1 MFPSGDWVS
10 IRQICSKKTVKIKII
25 VCFYLH
31 FTFES
36 SLMGRGLKFD
46 FQFHNFVK
54 D

>member
-10 IRQICSKKTVKIKII
+10 IRQICNKKTVKIKTI

-36 SLMGRGLKFD
+36 PLMGRGLKFD
-46 FQFHNFVK
+46 FQFHNFVN